1 MEDLNVIIIGAG
13 MAGLTT
19 GIALQQAGYQI
30 SIHDRVKELRPAGAA
45 ISLWSNGVKV
55 LNRLGL
61 AKPLAAIGGNMRSVG
76 YFDAFTGDPM
86 TEFSLEPLIQTVGQP
101 PYPVSRTELQ
111 NLLLDAVGRHN
122 VHLDSKLV
130 AVEEDEES
138 VTAIFGDG
146 RKIAADLLI
155 GADGTRSIVRTHVI
169 GHPVERRYVGYVN
182 WNGLVPAS
190 ADLGPADQWSTF
202 VGDGKRVSM
211 MPVAGGRFYFF
222 FDVPLPQGSPT
233 DPGRTQE
240 ELASHFKGW
249 AAPVQRLIE
258 RLDPATT
265 TRVEIHD
272 VAPLERLSRGR
283 VVLVG
288 DSGHSTAPD
297 LGQGGCMAMEGALIL
312 ANFLKTTNLG
322 IQDSLR
328 RYEAHRL
335 ARVAEIINGARKRS
349 DITHGIDPVK
359 TREWYEELRH
369 EDGAVIQNAIAKT
382 ILGGP
387 LH

>member
-19 GIALQQAGYQI
+19 GIALQQAGY
-30 SIHDRVKELRPAGAA
+30 SVTIHDRVKELKPAGAA

-61 AKPLAAIGGNMRSVG
+61 AKPLAAIGGDMRAVRYLEGFSG
-76 YFDAFTGDPM
+76 ETM
-86 TEFSLEPLIQTVGQP
+86 TDFSLEPLIRKVGQP
-101 PYPVSRTELQ
+101 PYPVSRTDLQ
-111 NLLLDAVGRHN
+111 NLLLDAVGRDK
-122 VHLDSKLV
+122 VHLVSKLV
-130 AVEEDEES
+130 RLEDEGDQ
-138 VTAIFGDG
+138 VTAIFEDG
-146 RKIAADLLI
+146 RKLPADLLV
-155 GADGTRSIVRTHVI
+155 GADGTHSIVRNHVL
-169 GHPVERRYVGYVN
+169 GHAVERRYAGYVN
-182 WNGLVPAS
+182 WNGLVPIS
-190 ADLGPADQWSTF
+190 ADLGPGHQWSTF

-211 MPVAGGRFYFF
+211 MPVAGDRFYFF
-222 FDVPLPQGSPT
+222 FDVPLPQDEPA
-233 DPGRTQE
+233 DRTRIRE
-240 ELASHFKGW
+240 ELSAHFEGW
-249 AAPVQRLIE
+249 AKPVQRLIG

-265 TRVEIHD
+265 SRVPIHD
-272 VAPLERLSRGR
+272 IAPLERLCRGR

-322 IQDSLR
+322 IADSLA

-335 ARVAEIINGARKRS
+335 DRVAGIIDGARKRS
-349 DITHGIDPVK
+349 DITHGFDPVK

-369 EDGAVIQNAIAKT
+369 EDGTVIQNAIAKT